1 VLIQSQILISF
12 FFSAL
17 AVFSVVTWGYLT
29 ATLPSGLLQ
38 PIDQHVLMLLK
49 SCFRRKQNHM
59 RAEDAISTQTPTQRS
74 HSRVLV
80 RFLKMLSDQQL
91 ITGISILIAALSS
104 RCAIHRYEWHIVTSL
119 AYFSVATHT
128 MSLDV
133 LRDHLAQHTWVR
145 YCRVCF
151 TLLFVVF
158 FSFAFVV
165 DQVKPSGSESQ
176 TMQCALR
183 DWASA
188 RESLFEYYSASLF
201 IVRVVPVLA
210 ILWGKHISALTR
222 VAAPEAIHHRH
233 VTTTLMDRISVHFWS
248 WTNNLSRAET
258 RRLVADAHIHY
269 DTKIGPFR
277 KKVRMSTWYFLEQY
291 HETYLSEIPVWAF
304 QLVYGTTTTV
314 RAVWNPDVELSK
326 GPSMLGF
333 GQVVAIGLLVLPLLA
348 LVEMIN
354 GKLYLYTFHKF
365 AKQIKSKSCR
375 ISLSLHTPRNNYNR
389 SMPQTIHV
397 QAFPHQRYWLMSRP
411 ITY

>member
-1 VLIQSQILISF
+1 MTTVLTQSQILISF

-17 AVFSVVTWGYLT
+17 AVFAVVIWGYLT

-38 PIDQHVLMLLK
+38 PIDQHVIMLLK
-49 SCFRRKQNHM
+49 SCFRRKRNRN
-59 RAEDAISTQTPTQRS
+59 RAEDIISTQTPNQRS

-104 RCAIHRYEWHIVTSL
+104 RCVIHRYEWHIVTSL

-133 LRDHLAQHTWVR
+133 LRNHLAQHTWVR

-158 FSFAFVV
+158 FSFAFLV
-165 DQVKPSGSESQ
+165 DQVRSYRSYESEGQ
-176 TMQCALR
+176 IIQCALR
-183 DWASA
+183 DWVSDYDA
-188 RESLFEYYSASLF
+188 ESDTILVL
-201 IVRVVPVLA
+201 PVLA
-210 ILWGKHISALTR
+210 ILWGKHISALIR
-222 VAAPEAIHHRH
+222 VAAPEATYHRH
-233 VTTTLMDRISVHFWS
+233 VTTTLMDRIFVHFWS
-248 WTNNLSRAET
+248 WTDNLSTAET
-258 RRLVADAHIHY
+258 ARLVADAHIYY
-269 DTKIGPFR
+269 DAKIGPFR
-277 KKVRMSTWYFLEQY
+277 KKTRVSTWYFLEQY
-291 HETYLSEIPVWAF
+291 HEAYLSEIPVWAF

-314 RAVWNPDVELSK
+314 RAVWNSNVDLLE

-354 GKLYLYTFHKF
+354 GKSYLYSYHKS
-365 AKQIKSKSCR
+365 ANQMKSKSCR
-375 ISLSLHTPRNNYNR
+375 RSLSLHQPRNSYIG
-389 SMPQTIHV
+389 SMLQTTLL
-397 QAFPHQRYWLMSRP
+397 QALLHQNYWLLNRP
-411 ITY
+411 IT

>member
-1 VLIQSQILISF
+1 MTTVLIQSQILISF

-17 AVFSVVTWGYLT
+17 AVISVVTWGYLT

-49 SCFRRKQNHM
+49 SCFRRKRNHN
-59 RAEDAISTQTPTQRS
+59 RAGDVISTQTPDQRS

-104 RCAIHRYEWHIVTSL
+104 RCVIHLYEWHIVTSL

-133 LRDHLAQHTWVR
+133 LRNHLAQHTWVR

-165 DQVKPSGSESQ
+165 DQVKPYGSESQ
-176 TMQCALR
+176 IMQCALR
-183 DWASA
+183 DWASD
-188 RESLFEYYSASLF
+188 RENFAFLIS
-201 IVRVVPVLA
+201 VRVVPVLA

-222 VAAPEAIHHRH
+222 VAAPEATHHRH

-248 WTNNLSRAET
+248 QTNNLSRAET
-258 RRLVADAHIHY
+258 RRLVADAHVHY

-277 KKVRMSTWYFLEQY
+277 KKARVSTWYFLEQY
-291 HETYLSEIPVWAF
+291 HEAYLSEIPIWAF
-304 QLVYGTTTTV
+304 QLVYGTTATI

-348 LVEMIN
+348 LVETIN
-354 GKLYLYTFHKF
+354 GKLYLYTHYKS
-365 AKQIKSKSCR
+365 AKQMKNKSCQ
-375 ISLSLHTPRNNYNR
+375 ISLSLHPPRNNYNR

-397 QAFPHQRYWLMSRP
+397 QAFLHQHYWLMSRP